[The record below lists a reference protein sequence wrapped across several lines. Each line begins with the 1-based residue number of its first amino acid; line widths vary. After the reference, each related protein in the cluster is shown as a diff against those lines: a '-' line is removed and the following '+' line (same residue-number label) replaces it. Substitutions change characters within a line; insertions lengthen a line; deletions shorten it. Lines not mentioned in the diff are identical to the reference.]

1 MVAEFIMAHHP
12 GGCRVGEDEVKDE
25 QRRQQLF
32 VEAYRH
38 LLTRCGFEVETLEAV
53 PAKANAECAPHSL
66 LIATA
71 MR

>member
-1 MVAEFIMAHHP
+1 M
-12 GGCRVGEDEVKDE
+12 GEDEAKDE

-38 LLTRCGFEVETLEAV
+38 LLTRCGFEVETLEVV